1 MLHARLFDS
10 GPGALYDRSGG
21 DGSPLDFVTSPA
33 GVSVVHAPA
42 DCWRGTQ
49 VKTLSYACSSSMLI
63 FPGQSGTV
71 QLEWGMPGQG
81 WRPSFESNPGND
93 SAALQLN

>member
-1 MLHARLFDS
+1 
-10 GPGALYDRSGG
+10 
-21 DGSPLDFVTSPA
+21 
-33 GVSVVHAPA
+33 
-42 DCWRGTQ
+42 
-49 VKTLSYACSSSMLI
+49 MLI